1 MTMNLTEFLE
11 KWGRTLFEA
20 PLGTGPRAGE
30 PPELAEIRLALF
42 DQVRSHSYRAGGRRV
57 FPYDRVRLFLVG
69 IEKSRAAAFHGTF
82 FRHYLE
88 QELKNTLEKSDCR
101 YPESLRVEVRT
112 TPDLPGPGEP
122 WMQVETVAVDPVAES
137 ARTVPKL
144 VVLEGDARPAT
155 LEIDR
160 EHLYVGRA
168 PDVYSAEGMR
178 RRNDL
183 VFAADTEINRTVSRE
198 HAHITWDSAVDEYRL
213 HNDRW
218 YPLSGPGAGNPG
230 TWIVRKG
237 VSQPVHRGGRGT
249 KLEAGDEIR
258 FGRAAVRFEVG

>member
-1 MTMNLTEFLE
+1 MNLTEFLE

-20 PLGTGPRAGE
+20 PLGAGPRAGE

-42 DQVRSHSYRAGGRRV
+42 DQARSHSYRAGGRRV
-57 FPYDRVRLFLVG
+57 FPYDRVRLFLLG
-69 IEKSRAAAFHGTF
+69 IERSRAAAFHGQF

-88 QELKNTLEKSDCR
+88 QELKNSLEKSDCR
-101 YPESLRVEVRT
+101 FPEGLRVEVET
-112 TPDLPGPGEP
+112 TPDLPGPGAP
-122 WMQVETVAVDPVAES
+122 WMRIETVAAEPAS
-137 ARTVPKL
+137 AASVPAARL
-144 VVLEGDARPAT
+144 LVLEGDAHPPA
-155 LEIDR
+155 LAIDR
-160 EHLYVGRA
+160 EHVYIGRA

-198 HAHITWDSAVDEYRL
+198 HAHISWDRAIDEYRL

-218 YPLSGPGAGNPG
+218 YPLSGAGAGSPG

-237 VSQPVHRGGRGT
+237 VSQPVHRGTRGT
-249 KLEAGDEIR
+249 KLEGGDELR
-258 FGRAAVRFEVG
+258 FGRAAVRFELG